1 MKQTICAAMLSACAL
16 SGCGTASNQLLG
28 VPPTLQQSS
37 LVADATSQNQMVEA
51 LIAKAGF
58 PAGTRLEVGSPQW
71 KYVAQAGLLE
81 VDLVCDRYLASLFA
95 FNREQRAG
103 RQILTAAGAGTAA
116 IMGLTGAA
124 GVSIALVAAAFGLAA
139 NVFDAGVNS
148 VLFTISPAAV
158 RAISAKGR
166 QVYIKNIKWET
177 VDSRPAMMS
186 VLQVYLSQC
195 TPASI
200 EANIDNAAT
209 GAPSVVSNDP
219 ATALNATMAGAPS
232 SFIATQQAIA
242 TPDKPLPPPPPPP
255 VPATANTTLIDP
267 AVIILKIA
275 RPVST

>member
-148 VLFTISPAAV
+148 VLFTI
-158 RAISAKGR
+158 
-166 QVYIKNIKWET
+166 
-177 VDSRPAMMS
+177 
-186 VLQVYLSQC
+186 
-195 TPASI
+195 
-200 EANIDNAAT
+200 
-209 GAPSVVSNDP
+209 P
-219 ATALNATMAGAPS
+219 ATMGRPPGCASGEAAGRLCSRRSLASRFKTPRLNSKSNS
-232 SFIATQQAIA
+232 SILSFGM
-242 TPDKPLPPPPPPP
+242 
-255 VPATANTTLIDP
+255 
-267 AVIILKIA
+267 VIL
-275 RPVST
+275 